1 VSSLRLQGVSRR
13 FGATEVLSGVDLQVS
28 SGRLTCLLGPSGSG
42 KTTLLKILAGQ
53 LAADAGR
60 VLLNDREFT
69 FWPVVERG
77 IALLHQN
84 YALFPHLTV
93 RENAALGLESL
104 GLSASDIK
112 VRTQAAL
119 QQVGAEAWAERRPAE
134 LSGGQQ
140 QRVALARVIALK
152 PKILLLDEP
161 LSHLDAASRLELRTT
176 IRRLVRDTGL
186 TVLCVLHDQKD
197 ALAMADDLAVMRAGR
212 VVQTG
217 APLDVYRRPV
227 DSWTATFLGAA
238 NLIPG
243 KILHLGAGEFVAET
257 ALGEIHGALANSAQ
271 SLNVG
276 AALTI
281 CIRPECL
288 KLDTMAPEE
297 NAFAGQVTDSLFQ
310 GDFALHDFQTPSG
323 IVLRLAEPNP
333 RHRLGSKM
341 AYYAWVEPEDVVGF
355 GT

>member
-1 VSSLRLQGVSRR
+1 
-13 FGATEVLSGVDLQVS
+13 
-28 SGRLTCLLGPSGSG
+28 
-42 KTTLLKILAGQ
+42 LLKILAGQ
-53 LAADAGR
+53 LAADSGR
-60 VLLNDREFT
+60 VLLNEREFT
-69 FWPVVERG
+69 FWPVAERG
-77 IALLHQN
+77 IAFLHQN

-104 GLSASDIK
+104 GLSPAEIK
-112 VRTQAAL
+112 NRTQVAL
-119 QQVGAEAWAERRPAE
+119 QHVGALAWAERRPAE

-140 QRVALARVIALK
+140 QRVALARVLALQ

-176 IRRLVRDTGL
+176 IRRLVRETGL

-197 ALAMADDLAVMRAGR
+197 ALAMADHLAIMHRGK

-217 APLDVYRRPV
+217 APLEVYRRPV

-238 NLIPG
+238 NLISG
-243 KILHLGAGEFVAET
+243 KILQVGAGEFVAQTE
-257 ALGEIHGALANSAQ
+257 LGEIHGALSPAAQ
-271 SLNVG
+271 ALSVG
-276 AALTI
+276 NPVTI

-288 KLDTMAPEE
+288 KLDTMAPDE
-297 NAFAGQVTDSLFQ
+297 NAFAGTVIDSLFQ
-310 GDFALHDFQTPSG
+310 GDFALHDFQTKAG
-323 IVLRLAEPNP
+323 ILLRLAEANP

-355 GT
+355 IPTSI